1 MRVLPIRYSSDVEA
15 MTRFYAALGFSAGP
29 VSRPG
34 GWVELPAGGG
44 TLAVHRGDDVGRCE
58 LAFETDEL
66 LEDVAERLRK
76 AGYEPGP
83 VIDEGF
89 GRSLRVPDPDG
100 VPVQINA
107 YDRDLYT

>member
-15 MTRFYAALGFSAGP
+15 MTRFYAVLGLTPGP

-34 GWVELPAGGG
+34 GWVEMPADAGM
-44 TLAVHRGDDVGRCE
+44 LALHRGDAGRCE
-58 LAFETDEL
+58 LAFETDEP
-66 LEDVAERLRK
+66 LEDVANRLRA
-76 AGYEPGP
+76 AGYAPGP
-83 VIDEGF
+83 VLDEGF

-107 YDRDLYT
+107 YDRELYT

>member
-15 MTRFYAALGFSAGP
+15 MTRFYRTLGLRVGE

-34 GWVELPAGGG
+34 GWVGMPADSGM
-44 TLAVHRGDDVGRCE
+44 LAIHRGGKGRCE
-58 LAFETDEL
+58 LAFETDER
-66 LEDVAERLRK
+66 LEDVAERLRA

-89 GRSLRVPDPDG
+89 GRSLRVQDPDG

-107 YDRDLYT
+107 YDRELYT

>member
-15 MTRFYAALGFSAGP
+15 MTRFYETLGLHVGP

-34 GWVELPAGGG
+34 GWVELPADGGM
-44 TLAVHRGDDVGRCE
+44 LAIHRGEKGRCE
-58 LAFETDEL
+58 LAFETDER
-66 LEDVAERLRK
+66 LEDVAKRLRA

-107 YDRDLYT
+107 YDRELYT